1 LNSYKIQYKKIIERG
16 KILAWYRN
24 FNKKWQGKTK
34 IIINIATLGLL
45 VKNNNIPHNCK
56 TLGQNLKEAVMV
68 VIVW

>member
-1 LNSYKIQYKKIIERG
+1 
-16 KILAWYRN
+16 
-24 FNKKWQGKTK
+24 
-34 IIINIATLGLL
+34 